1 MSNYKINGTPWHV
14 GTIRKKDE
22 RRHKSRCKYHKQD
35 NSCGY
40 FGKCI
45 GSARCV
51 YYREKI
57 IEEQNRNTEEILKK
71 NKNQDEKNSLEEAKA
86 KNNKK
91 INRKYFI
98 EGDSFTLLNKKDG
111 KIINYK
117 IVSKTNESKRY
128 LKIVCDDPLA
138 NKVIRSKVGKR
149 IRIYENKKLQTFEI
163 LRINLMQ

>member
-14 GTIRKKDE
+14 GTIRKEDE

-117 IVSKTNESKRY
+117 IVSKPNESASSF
-128 LKIVCDDPLA
+128 KITKDSTIA
-138 NKVIRSKVGKR
+138 NKVIKNKVGLEIKV
-149 IRIYENKKLQTFEI
+149 YENKSLMTYKIIE
-163 LRINLMQ
+163 INLE